1 MGPKEEITKDG
12 IMRSPSLRICA
23 LSMGVVLAAAPVAR
37 AASALVVT
45 PNAPVRAAPGNDAP
59 VVQTFSAGDKVFVSD
74 EVEGGFRRV
83 QIPDKKIGY
92 VGQADVQ
99 LEVPAPPAA
108 PVQPLSVVRP
118 PLYIKDLDHLA
129 DLVKDD
135 PPLDRRASDLAER
148 LRDARIAYG
157 ASVLVLAAGT
167 LTSFIVEKNDCVGSG
182 PTLCQQDPNLTYLLV
197 GMGVSVVI
205 AAIAFGTAPRRDEF
219 IDVVNDW
226 NQRHPDRP
234 LAITPKFYAAPPQ
247 ATATP

>member
-1 MGPKEEITKDG
+1 
-12 IMRSPSLRICA
+12 MRSPSLRVCA

-37 AASALVVT
+37 AASAVVVT
-45 PNAPVRAAPGNDAP
+45 PDAPVRAAPGNDAP
-59 VVQTFSAGDKVFVSD
+59 VVQTLSAGDEVYVSD

-83 QIPDKKIGY
+83 QLPDKKIGY

-99 LEVPAPPAA
+99 LDVPAPPAA

-135 PPLDRRASDLAER
+135 PPLEKRASDLADR
-148 LRDARIAYG
+148 LLDARIAYG
-157 ASVLVLAAGT
+157 ASAFVLAAGT
-167 LTSFIVEKNDCVGSG
+167 LTTFIVKKTDCVGSG
-182 PTLCQQDPNLTYLLV
+182 PTMLCQQDPNLTYLLV
-197 GMGVSVVI
+197 GMGVSAVI
-205 AAIAFGTAPRRDEF
+205 AAIAFGTAPRRDDF

-234 LAITPKFYAAPPQ
+234 LAITPRFYVAPPAATAAP
-247 ATATP
+247 